1 MALND
6 KLGKLVDVILSRKA
20 VVAGVKTADGEGGAS
35 SGGGGS
41 PAMSVSVEDQGDIVN
56 LERKPGDFD
65 KKEEKFH
72 NKLKEDLQEIKDNAN
87 KGGKTAADASPVS
100 DTGDAPFDYLVSLMT
115 NDTGMTV
122 DRAIDETKKVFYKPS
137 GAPTEVATA
146 LASLEED
153 ITAEDIFKKISE
165 MEYAGASFKPGPSKY
180 IARVYA
186 MYMDGKKDLLDVE
199 IEPND
204 LMSVE
209 G

>member
-1 MALND
+1 MALNE
-6 KLGKLVDVILSRKA
+6 KLGKLVDVILSRKT
-20 VVAGVKTADGEGGAS
+20 VVAGVKTADGEGGGS

-41 PAMSVSVEDQGDIVN
+41 PAQSTNVEDQGEIVN
-56 LERKPGDFD
+56 LERKPEDFD

-72 NKLKEDLQEIKDNAN
+72 DKLKQDLHEIKDSAN
-87 KGGKTAADASPVS
+87 KGKTAADASPVS

-137 GAPTEVATA
+137 GNPTDVALA

-153 ITAEDIFKKISE
+153 ITAEETSSKISE

-180 IARVYA
+180 IARVYS
-186 MYMDGKKDLLDVE
+186 MFVDGKKDLLDIG
-199 IEPND
+199 IEPTD
-204 LMSVE
+204 LNASVE
-209 G
+209 D

>member
-1 MALND
+1 MALSE
-6 KLGKLVDVILSRKA
+6 KLGKLVDVILSRK
-20 VVAGVKTADGEGGAS
+20 VVANIKTAEGEGGS

-41 PAMSVSVEDQGDIVN
+41 PAMSVSVEDQGEIVN

-72 NKLKEDLQEIKDNAN
+72 DKLKEDLNEIKDSAT
-87 KGGKTAADASPVS
+87 KERKASDASPVS

-137 GAPTEVATA
+137 GAPTDVATA

-153 ITAEDIFKKISE
+153 IMAEETSNKISE
-165 MEYAGASFKPGPSKY
+165 MEYAGASFRPGPSKY

-186 MYMDGKKDLLDVE
+186 MFMDGEKNLLDVE